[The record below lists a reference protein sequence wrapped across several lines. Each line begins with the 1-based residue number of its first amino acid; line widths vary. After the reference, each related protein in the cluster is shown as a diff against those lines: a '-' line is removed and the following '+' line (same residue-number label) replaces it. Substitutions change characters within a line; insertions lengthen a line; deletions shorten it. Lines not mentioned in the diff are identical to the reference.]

1 MAYTLGIAARTAA
14 VKTAIAAGGVF
25 ICSTAFAVVTLPKY
39 NVNANE
45 VSVSGISS
53 GGYMAAQ
60 IHLAYSKTIRKG
72 AGVIAGGPVYCSQ
85 GNVYIATGPCMADTG
100 SRDLPY
106 LISTINTWSGNGYID
121 PTSNLSAS
129 RVYLFSGT
137 IDSTVKQP
145 VMNDL
150 KTMYANYVPA
160 ANIVYKNTIAAE
172 HSLPTDYYGNGCS
185 VNGSPYINNC
195 NLDVAGDILKW
206 LYGTLNARNAGTL
219 GGTFVNFDQRAF
231 WGNFDP
237 TNHGMANDGMA
248 NDGWAYVPANCAA
261 GQACKL
267 HVVFHGCKQNAATVG
282 SAFYR
287 NTGYNKWADTNNMV
301 ILYPQAN
308 TTTANPNGCWDWWG
322 YDDVNFPAKSGG
334 QMVAIK
340 TMIDRVV
347 SGNAAA
353 PYTCAHWFSSNYEH
367 VYYGRAYAYGGNAY
381 ATNSN
386 QYLGYYSTAA
396 YTDVRRTSSGYYAY
410 GSCS

>member
-1 MAYTLGIAARTAA
+1 MVSTLGRTAGA
-14 VKTAIAAGGVF
+14 LMLAGGAVL
-25 ICSTAFAVVTLPKY
+25 SHSAGAVVVTLPKY
-39 NVNANE
+39 NVNVAE

-60 IHLAYSKTIRKG
+60 MHFAYSKTIRKG
-72 AGVIAGGPVYCSQ
+72 AGIIAGGPVYCSQ
-85 GNVYIATGPCMADTG
+85 GSVTIATGPCMADTG
-100 SRDLPY
+100 SRNLSY

-121 PTSNLSAS
+121 PTSNLSTS
-129 RVYLFSGT
+129 KVYLFSGT

-160 ANIVYKNTIAAE
+160 ANVTYKNNIAAE
-172 HSLPTDYYGNGCS
+172 HALATDDYGNDCS
-185 VNGSPYINNC
+185 VNASPYINDC
-195 NLDVAGDILKW
+195 NFDTAGEILKW
-206 LYGTLNARNAGTL
+206 IYGTLNAKNAGTL
-219 GGTFVNFDQRAF
+219 GGSFVNFNQRSF
-231 WGNFDP
+231 WGNGDP
-237 TNHGMANDGMA
+237 TNHGMA

-267 HVVFHGCKQNAATVG
+267 HVVFHGCKQNVATVG
-282 SAFYR
+282 TQFYQR
-287 NTGYNKWADTNNMV
+287 TGYNRWADTNNMI

-308 TTTANPNGCWDWWG
+308 ATFANPNGCWDWWG

-334 QMVAIK
+334 QMVAVK

-347 SGNAAA
+347 SGSASA
-353 PYTCAHWFSSNYEH
+353 PYTCAQWFGSNVEH
-367 VYYGRAYAYGGNAY
+367 VYYGRAYAYAGNVY

-396 YTDVRRTSSGYYAY
+396 YTDVRRTSAGYYAY
-410 GSCS
+410 GKCP

>member
-1 MAYTLGIAARTAA
+1 MAFTLRIAARTAFA
-14 VKTAIAAGGVF
+14 VGGAF
-25 ICSTAFAVVTLPKY
+25 FSSAAFAAIVTLPKY
-39 NVNANE
+39 NVSVST

-60 IHLAYSKTIRKG
+60 MHFAYSNTIKKG

-85 GNVYIATGPCMADTG
+85 GNVTIATGPCMADTG
-100 SRDLPY
+100 SRNLPY
-106 LISTINTWSGNGYID
+106 LISVVNTWSGNGYID
-121 PTSNLSAS
+121 PTSNLAGSK
-129 RVYLFSGT
+129 VYLFSGT

-150 KTMYANYVPA
+150 NTMYRNYISST
-160 ANIVYKNTIAAE
+160 NIVYKNNIAAE
-172 HSLPTDYYGNGCS
+172 HSLPTDYYGNECS

-195 NLDVAGDILKW
+195 NFDVAGEMLKW
-206 LYGTLNARNAGTL
+206 IYGTLNAKNTGTL
-219 GGTFVNFDQRAF
+219 GGTFVNFNQRSF
-231 WGNFDP
+231 WGNADP
-237 TNHGMANDGMA
+237 TNHGMA

-261 GQACKL
+261 GKPCKL

-282 SAFYR
+282 TQFYK
-287 NTGYNKWADTNNMV
+287 NTGYNRWADTNDMV

-308 TTTANPNGCWDWWG
+308 ATMANPNGCWDWWG

-340 TMIDRVV
+340 TMIDRIV

-353 PYTCAHWFSSNYEH
+353 PYTCAQWYSSNVDH
-367 VYYGRAYAYGGNAY
+367 VYYGRAYVSGGNVY

-386 QYLGYYSTAA
+386 QYLGYYSTMA
-396 YTDVRRTSSGYYAY
+396 YTNVRRTSSGYYAY
-410 GSCS
+410 GTCPV

>member
-1 MAYTLGIAARTAA
+1 MAYTVSIAARTAA
-14 VKTAIAAGGVF
+14 VKTAIVVGGAF
-25 ICSTAFAVVTLPKY
+25 FFSTASTAFAVVTLPKY
-39 NVNANE
+39 NVSANE

-60 IHLAYSKTIRKG
+60 MHFAYSKTIRKG

-100 SRDLPY
+100 SRDLSY

-129 RVYLFSGT
+129 KVYLFSGT

-206 LYGTLNARNAGTL
+206 IYGTLNARNGGTL
-219 GGTFVNFDQRAF
+219 GGTFVNFDQSAF

-237 TNHGMANDGMA
+237 TNHGMA

-301 ILYPQAN
+301 ILYQQAN
-308 TTTANPNGCWDWWG
+308 TTSANPNGCWDWWG

-410 GSCS
+410 GSCP